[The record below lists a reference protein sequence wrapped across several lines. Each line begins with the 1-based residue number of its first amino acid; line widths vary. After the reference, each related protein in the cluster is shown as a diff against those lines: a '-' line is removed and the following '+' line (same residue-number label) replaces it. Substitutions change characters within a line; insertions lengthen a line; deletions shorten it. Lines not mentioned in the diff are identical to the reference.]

1 MTRTKQARLRL
12 AAGMWLSTHDTD
24 LQPRFDVAEIY
35 PGEGKP
41 EIHYIENAFE

>member
-1 MTRTKQARLRL
+1 
-12 AAGMWLSTHDTD
+12 MWLSTHDTD